1 MFTVNVPHEM
11 NPIFAQAF
19 NTRDID
25 KLLALYEE
33 DAVLRIDAERTF
45 TGKAAIAAELQK
57 LLSMS
62 GKMVSHNN
70 FCIEHG
76 NIALLR
82 ADHSIVDAEGATIF
96 SGSSAEVVRRQA
108 NGTWLYIIDH
118 AMGAVLPR
126 IDKAALSKN

>member
-1 MFTVNVPHEM
+1 MFTVSVPHEM

-19 NTRDID
+19 NTRDIN

-33 DAVLRIDAERTF
+33 EAVLRIDAERTF
-45 TGKAAIAAELQK
+45 TGKAAIAAQLER
-57 LLSMS
+57 LLSMP

-82 ADHSIVDAEGATIF
+82 ADHSIVDADGVTIF

-108 NGTWLYIIDH
+108 DGTWLYIIDH

-126 IDKAALSKN
+126 VDKVAASKV

>member
-1 MFTVNVPHEM
+1 MFTVSVPHEM

-25 KLLALYEE
+25 MLLALYEE
-33 DAVLRIDAERTF
+33 GAVLRIDAESTF
-45 TGKAAIAAELQK
+45 TGKAEIATELQK
-57 LLSMS
+57 LLSMP

-82 ADHSIVDAEGATIF
+82 ADHSIVNADGATIF

-108 NGTWLYIIDH
+108 DGTWLYIIDH

-126 IDKAALSKN
+126 VDKNRS

>member
-1 MFTVNVPHEM
+1 MFTVSVPHEM

-19 NTRDID
+19 NTGDIN

-33 DAVLRIDAERTF
+33 GAVLRIDAERTF
-45 TGKAAIAAELQK
+45 TGKAAIAAELQT
-57 LLSMS
+57 LLSMP

-82 ADHSIVDAEGATIF
+82 ADHSIVDADGATIF

-126 IDKAALSKN
+126 VDKSRS